1 MASLEPDMGYRIAKR
16 ATSRINEIMLATRRN
31 ESDRSG
37 AIEVRYGAT
46 CGDGCFRSLTAHFRC
61 CFGFSCGKVLRRKEL
76 DHDLVEIPGELER
89 RLVTVRHG

>member
-16 ATSRINEIMLATRRN
+16 ATSRINEIMLATRHN

-46 CGDGCFRSLTAHFRC
+46 CADGC
-61 CFGFSCGKVLRRKEL
+61 L
-76 DHDLVEIPGELER
+76 DH
-89 RLVTVRHG
+89 